1 MPSLRCYNKG
11 CGKEFDPD
19 DNGSDSCQ
27 YHPGEPIF
35 HDAKKKWSCCNKYS
49 TDFSEFLSMKGC
61 TFGPHNPEKP
71 APVVVEKAAPQVNI
85 APPVQ
90 PVAKPIPKAPLP
102 RPSSGSPLKVLAPVV
117 SQSLKTALEALKLK
131 DASGAD
137 ITNDQGPKSCYNNGC
152 KAVFSMDQKV
162 IPRRVCITLVYRYFM
177 KDVSIGAA
185 VKERRLISKHSW
197 LKKVV
202 LPVDMR
208 GQKRHVILPFIPI
221 TISKPDL
228 MFFILERIEAIT
240 NGTFITPLTSQ
251 CRFDWFQMP
260 DTVTLSVYA
269 KNVLPESADVRCN
282 SVFLTLSFLYDGGKS
297 HFEKSFN
304 LFGLIDPDTS
314 RLNLMAT
321 KLEVVM
327 RKAEA
332 CSWSALEV
340 KASAPPEEEVRK
352 ALN

>member
-11 CGKEFDPD
+11 CGKEFSPD
-19 DNGSDSCQ
+19 DNGSNACQ

-49 TDFSEFLSMKGC
+49 TDFGEFLSMKGC
-61 TFGPHNPEKP
+61 TFGPHNPVKPVSVIIEKP
-71 APVVVEKAAPQVNI
+71 APEINI

-90 PVAKPIPKAPLP
+90 PAPNPIPKVPLA
-102 RPSSGSPLKVLAPVV
+102 RPSSDAPLKVLAPVV
-117 SQSLKTALEALKLK
+117 SPSLKTALEALRKNDTSIT
-131 DASGAD
+131 DAISD
-137 ITNDQGPKSCYNNGC
+137 RDPKSCFNNGC
-152 KAVFSMDQKV
+152 KA
-162 IPRRVCITLVYRYFM
+162 
-177 KDVSIGAA
+177 AA
-185 VKERRLISKHSW
+185 I
-197 LKKVV
+197 
-202 LPVDMR
+202 
-208 GQKRHVILPFIPI
+208 
-221 TISKPDL
+221 
-228 MFFILERIEAIT
+228 A
-240 NGTFITPLTSQ
+240 NGTFFAPLTSQ

-260 DTVTLSVYA
+260 GTVTLSVYA

-297 HFEKSFN
+297 HFERSFN
-304 LFGLIDPDTS
+304 LFGVIDPETS

-340 KASAPPEEEVRK
+340 KAPTPAGEEANK
-352 ALN
+352 ATN